1 MKNFKQQMNKKSI
14 QSMWIK
20 SIITIIWLFSWLSSF
35 VCATWETSL
44 VNLKE
49 SVMLTTDDNSMIN
62 AAISRVEK
70 LQADIETITDEL
82 FKLDEEEKA
91 KNPEMS
97 TSYRQARTEI
107 VRVITSIKRANVNLE
122 SSLNKLIQYQK
133 QMKEFLKELKDAK
146 VSWEKAKEYLNDYM
160 ILLYKTQLRIYDEDG
175 DKIDEVRL
183 FVNSDN
189 FNETFVGNDL
199 ISAMTVQLSELIS
212 RSTKEEE
219 KKTRLLT
226 KLWSLK
232 IAAQESI
239 EEYRNEI
246 ERLEQKKQY
255 LISFINLYREKSDAK
270 FEAIMSSRE
279 DVNKMVLTFIDDIVK
294 KNYRANDN
302 IPENIELMLKAPDS
316 SDDDASPMAWPIY
329 PIENIT
335 HYFNDANFEKENW
348 FKHQAIQIEAK
359 QWTPVYAAR
368 DGVVYYVSNSID
380 WISWV
385 LIIHKEWYV
394 TLYEYM
400 NQIIVNPWE
409 TVQRGQLIWYSWW
422 EPGTMWAWFAS
433 EWENL
438 TFWVY
443 KDWVAIDPLT
453 ILDLSVVTDWQNT
466 LPEDYRIKYLNDQL
480 VRPIDVSE
488 LKLIEWKTVD
498 ERAQKLL
505 NSYGVWVYKELDFW
519 DSVVEWTN
527 IDRDV
532 VICIW
537 VAESTLWKY
546 LTTSNNIWNVGNNDR
561 WDRVAYNTPYA
572 GARLIA
578 LTLNNQYLW
587 HYHTINQLSRYGNPD
602 WKIYASSP
610 INWQTNVMKCLSKI
624 KWYTVPED
632 FPFRVGPN
640 PNLSDEPIA
649 EENS

>member
-1 MKNFKQQMNKKSI
+1 MDNKKI
-14 QSMWIK
+14 QTIWIK
-20 SIITIIWLFSWLSSF
+20 SIIAVIWLFFSLSPVVYGTWEVSLSS
-35 VCATWETSL
+35 
-44 VNLKE
+44 LKD
-49 SVMLTTDDNSMIN
+49 SVMLSSDDNSSIN
-62 AAISRVEK
+62 AAINRVEK

-82 FKLDEEEKA
+82 FKLDEEQKA
-91 KNPEMS
+91 KNPEM
-97 TSYRQARTEI
+97 TTNYRQARTEI
-107 VRVITSIKRANVNLE
+107 VRVITTINAANTKLS

-133 QMKEFLKELKDAK
+133 KTKEVLKQLKEAQF
-146 VSWEKAKEYLNDYM
+146 SERKAKEYLDEYM
-160 ILLYKTQLRIYDEDG
+160 TLLYKMQLKIYDQDW
-175 DKIDEVRL
+175 DKIDDIRL

-189 FNETFVGNDL
+189 FNETFIGNDL
-199 ISAMTVQLSELIS
+199 LSAMTVQLWELIEKS
-212 RSTKEEE
+212 NHEKE
-219 KKTRLLT
+219 KKTNLLT

-239 EEYRNEI
+239 ETYRNEI

-255 LISFINLYREKSDAK
+255 LIIFISLYREKADTK
-270 FEAIMSSRE
+270 FEAIMSSKE

-294 KNYRANDN
+294 KNYRTNDN
-302 IPENIELMLKAPDS
+302 IPENIKAMLAAPDT
-316 SDDDASPMAWPIY
+316 SDDDAAPIAWPIY

-348 FKHQAIQIEAK
+348 FKHQAIQIQAT

-368 DGVVYYVSNSID
+368 DGVVYYVSNWFD
-380 WISWV
+380 GISWV

-400 NQIIVNPWE
+400 NQIIVNAWD
-409 TVQRGQLIWYSWW
+409 TVQRGQIIGYSGW

-443 KDWVAIDPLT
+443 KNWVAIDPLT

-466 LPEDYRIKYLNDQL
+466 LPEDYRIKYLSDQL
-480 VRPIDVSE
+480 VRPIDVSD
-488 LKLIEWKTVD
+488 LKIMEWQTVD
-498 ERAQKLL
+498 ERAQRLL
-505 NSYGVWVYKELDFW
+505 NGYGVGVYKELDFW
-519 DSVVEWTN
+519 NSVVEWTN

-546 LTTSNNIWNVGNNDR
+546 LTTSNNIWNVWNNDR
-561 WDRVAYNTPYA
+561 WDRVAYDTPYA
-572 GARLIA
+572 WARLIP

-587 HYHTINQLSRYGNPD
+587 HYHTINQLSRYGNAE

-632 FPFRVGPN
+632 FPFRTWPN
-640 PNLSDEPIA
+640 PNISERENSEESS
-649 EENS
+649 EENA

>member
-1 MKNFKQQMNKKSI
+1 MNKKSI
-14 QSMWIK
+14 QTLWIK
-20 SIITIIWLFSWLSSF
+20 SIITVIWLFSWLSPF
-35 VCATWETSL
+35 VYATWEVSL
-44 VNLKE
+44 SNLKE
-49 SVMLTTDDNSMIN
+49 SVMLSSDENSLIN
-62 AAISRVEK
+62 AAIDRVEK
-70 LQADIETITDEL
+70 LKTDIESITDEL
-82 FKLDEEEKA
+82 FELDAIEKE
-91 KNPEMS
+91 KNPELS
-97 TSYRQARTEI
+97 TSYRQARSEI
-107 VRVITSIKRANVNLE
+107 VRVITSIKWANSNL
-122 SSLNKLIQYQK
+122 STSLKNLSKYQK
-133 QMKEFLKELKDAK
+133 QMKEYLKELREVQ
-146 VSWEKAKEYLNDYM
+146 VSSVKAKEYLNEYM
-160 ILLYKTQLRIYDEDG
+160 TLLYKTQLKIYDQEWDN
-175 DKIDEVRL
+175 IDDIRL

-189 FNETFVGNDL
+189 FNETFIGNDL
-199 ISAMTVQLSELIS
+199 ISAMTVQLSELIN
-212 RSTKEEE
+212 RSSQEEE
-219 KKTRLLT
+219 KKTSLLT

-239 EEYRNEI
+239 ETYRNEI
-246 ERLEQKKQY
+246 DRLEQKKQY
-255 LISFINLYREKSDAK
+255 LISFINLYKQKADEK
-270 FEAIMSSRE
+270 FESILTSKE

-294 KNYRANDN
+294 KNYRTNDN
-302 IPENIELMLKAPDS
+302 IPENIKTMLAAPDS
-316 SDDDASPMAWPIY
+316 SDDDAAPIAWPIY

-335 HYFNDANFEKENW
+335 RYFNDTNFEKENW
-348 FKHQAIQIEAK
+348 FKHQAIQVEAK
-359 QWTPVYAAR
+359 QGTPVYAAR
-368 DGVVYYVSNSID
+368 DGVVYYVSNWFD
-380 WISWV
+380 GISWV

-400 NQIIVNPWE
+400 NQIIVNAGD
-409 TVQRGQLIWYSWW
+409 TVQRGQIIGYSGW

-438 TFWVY
+438 TFGVY
-443 KDWVAIDPLT
+443 KDGVAIDPLT

-505 NSYGVWVYKELDFW
+505 NGYGVGVYKELDFW
-519 DSVVEWTN
+519 NSVVEWTN

-572 GARLIA
+572 WARLIP

-587 HYHTINQLSRYGNPD
+587 WYHTINQLSRYGNAE

-632 FPFRVGPN
+632 FPFRTWPN
-640 PNLSDEPIA
+640 PNIE
-649 EENS
+649 

>member
-1 MKNFKQQMNKKSI
+1 MNKKSI
-14 QSMWIK
+14 QVIWIR
-20 SIITIIWLFSWLSSF
+20 SIIMTIWLFSCLSPF
-35 VCATWETSL
+35 AYATWEVSL
-44 VNLKE
+44 ANLKD
-49 SVMLTTDDNSMIN
+49 SVMLTSDDNSMIN
-62 AAISRVEK
+62 AAINRVAK
-70 LQADIETITDEL
+70 LQTDIETVTEEL

-91 KNPEMS
+91 RNPEMT

-107 VRVITSIKRANVNLE
+107 VRVISSIKWANTNLE

-133 QMKEFLKELKDAK
+133 QMKEFLKELKEAK
-146 VSWEKAKEYLNDYM
+146 VSSEKAKEYLNDYM
-160 ILLYKTQLRIYDEDG
+160 TLLYKTQLKIYDQDG
-175 DKIDEVRL
+175 DKIDDIRL

-189 FNETFVGNDL
+189 FNETFVWNDL
-199 ISAMTVQLSELIS
+199 LSAMTVQLSELIS
-212 RSTKEEE
+212 RSTQEEE
-219 KKTRLLT
+219 KKTNLLT

-239 EEYRNEI
+239 ETYRNEI

-255 LISFINLYREKSDAK
+255 LISFINLYREKADSK
-270 FEAIMSSRE
+270 FDSILTSKE

-294 KNYRANDN
+294 KNYRTNDN
-302 IPENIELMLKAPDS
+302 IPDSISAMLEAPDS
-316 SDDDASPMAWPIY
+316 SDDDAAPIARPIY

-335 HYFNDANFEKENW
+335 HYFNDVNFEKANW
-348 FKHQAIQIEAK
+348 FKHQAIQIKAT

-380 WISWV
+380 GISRV
-385 LIIHKEWYV
+385 IIIHKEWYV

-400 NQIIVNPWE
+400 NQIIVNPWD
-409 TVQRGQLIWYSWW
+409 TVQRWELIGYSGW
-422 EPGTMWAWFAS
+422 EPWTMWAWFAS

-453 ILDLSVVTDWQNT
+453 ILDLSVVTNRQNV

-480 VRPIDVSE
+480 VRPIDVSD
-488 LKLIEWKTVD
+488 LKIMEWKTVD
-498 ERAQKLL
+498 ERAQRLL
-505 NSYGVWVYKELDFW
+505 NWYGVGVYKELDFW
-519 DSVVEWTN
+519 NSVVEWTN

-537 VAESTLWKY
+537 VAESTLGKY
-546 LTTSNNIWNVGNNDR
+546 LTTSNNIWNVWNNDR
-561 WDRVAYNTPYA
+561 WDRVAYDTPYA
-572 GARLIA
+572 WARLIA
-578 LTLNNQYLW
+578 LTLNNQHLW

-632 FPFRVGPN
+632 FPFRIGPN
-640 PNLSDEPIA
+640 PNLSNETDS

>member
-1 MKNFKQQMNKKSI
+1 MNKKTLKTLW
-14 QSMWIK
+14 MG
-20 SIITIIWLFSWLSSF
+20 SIITVIWLFSWISPI
-35 VCATWETSL
+35 VYAGWETSL
-44 VNLKE
+44 AKLKD
-49 SVMLTTDDNSMIN
+49 SAMLSTNDNSLIN
-62 AAISRVEK
+62 AAINRVTK
-70 LQADIETITDEL
+70 LQADIETVTEEL

-91 KNPEMS
+91 RNPEMT
-97 TSYRQARTEI
+97 TSYRQARAEI
-107 VRVITSIKRANVNLE
+107 VRVISSINWANTKLL
-122 SSLNKLIQYQK
+122 SSLNKLSQYQK
-133 QMKEFLKELKDAK
+133 QVKELLKELRDAQISEK
-146 VSWEKAKEYLNDYM
+146 KAKEYLDEYM
-160 ILLYKTQLRIYDEDG
+160 RLLYKTQLKIYDQDG
-175 DKIDEVRL
+175 DKIDDIRL

-189 FNETFVGNDL
+189 FNETFIGNDL
-199 ISAMTVQLSELIS
+199 LSAMTVQLWELIKK
-212 RSTKEEE
+212 STLEEE
-219 KKTRLLT
+219 KKTNLLT

-255 LISFINLYREKSDAK
+255 LVSFMRLYREKADAK
-270 FEAIMSSRE
+270 LEAILASKE

-294 KNYRANDN
+294 KNYRTNDN
-302 IPENIELMLKAPDS
+302 IPENIKAMLEAPDS
-316 SDDDASPMAWPIY
+316 SDDDASPIAWPIY

-335 HYFNDANFEKENW
+335 RYFNDANFEKDNW
-348 FKHQAIQIEAK
+348 FKHHAIQIQAT

-380 WISWV
+380 GISWV
-385 LIIHKEWYV
+385 VIIHKEWYV

-400 NQIIVNPWE
+400 NQIIVNPGDI
-409 TVQRGQLIWYSWW
+409 VQRGQLIGYSWW

-438 TFWVY
+438 TFGVY
-443 KDWVAIDPLT
+443 KDGVAVDPLT

-480 VRPIDVSE
+480 VRPIDVSD
-488 LKLIEWKTVD
+488 LKIMEWKTVD
-498 ERAQKLL
+498 ERAQRLL
-505 NSYGVWVYKELDFW
+505 NWYGVWIYRDLDFW
-519 DSVVEWTN
+519 NSVVEWTN

-537 VAESTLWKY
+537 VAESTLGKY
-546 LTTSNNIWNVGNNDR
+546 LTTSNNIGNVGNNDR
-561 WDRVAYNTPYA
+561 WDRVAYSTPYA
-572 GARLIA
+572 WARLIA
-578 LTLNNQYLW
+578 LTLNNQHLW

-632 FPFRVGPN
+632 FPFRTGPN
-640 PNLSDEPIA
+640 PNLLDEPKV
-649 EENS
+649 E

>member
-1 MKNFKQQMNKKSI
+1 MNKRIIKSL
-14 QSMWIK
+14 WIK
-20 SIITIIWLFSWLSSF
+20 TLISIIWLFSWLSSF
-35 VCATWETSL
+35 VYATWETSL
-44 VNLKE
+44 ASLKE

-62 AAISRVEK
+62 AAIKRVET
-70 LQADIETITDEL
+70 LQADIETITEEL

-91 KNPEMS
+91 RNPEMS

-107 VRVITSIKRANVNLE
+107 VRVITSIKWANKNLE

-146 VSWEKAKEYLNDYM
+146 ASSEKAKEYLNDYM
-160 ILLYKTQLRIYDEDG
+160 VLLYETQLKIYDQDG
-175 DKIDEVRL
+175 DKIDDIRL

-189 FNETFVGNDL
+189 FNETFIWNDL
-199 ISAMTVQLSELIS
+199 LSAMTVQLSDLIS
-212 RSTKEEE
+212 KSTKEEA
-219 KKTRLLT
+219 KKTKLLK

-255 LISFINLYREKSDAK
+255 LISFINLYREKADAK
-270 FEAIMSSRE
+270 FEAIMTSRE
-279 DVNKMVLTFIDDIVK
+279 DVNKMALTFIDDIVK

-302 IPENIELMLKAPDS
+302 IPQSIEAMLKAPDS
-316 SDDDASPMAWPIY
+316 SDDDAAPIAWPIY

-335 HYFNDANFEKENW
+335 HYFNDAEFEKENW

-359 QWTPVYAAR
+359 PWTPVYAAR

-380 WISWV
+380 GISWV
-385 LIIHKEWYV
+385 LIMHKEWYV
-394 TLYEYM
+394 TLYEYL
-400 NQIIVNPWE
+400 NQIIINPGD
-409 TVQRGQLIWYSWW
+409 TVQRGQLIGYSWW

-519 DSVVEWTN
+519 NSVVEWTN

-537 VAESTLWKY
+537 VAESTLGKY
-546 LTTSNNIWNVGNNDR
+546 LTTSNNIWNVWNNDR

-572 GARLIA
+572 GARLIP

-632 FPFRVGPN
+632 FPFRTGPN
-640 PNLSDEPIA
+640 PNLSDEPEV
-649 EENS
+649 EEDA

>member
-1 MKNFKQQMNKKSI
+1 MNKKSI
-14 QSMWIK
+14 QKIWIK
-20 SIITIIWLFSWLSSF
+20 SIIAAIWLFSCLSPF
-35 VCATWETSL
+35 VHATWEVSL
-44 VNLKE
+44 TNLKD
-49 SVMLTTDDNSMIN
+49 SVMLTSDDNSLIN
-62 AAISRVEK
+62 AAINRVAQ
-70 LQADIETITDEL
+70 LQTDIETVTEEL

-91 KNPEMS
+91 RNPEMT

-107 VRVITSIKRANVNLE
+107 VRVISSIKWANTNLE

-133 QMKEFLKELKDAK
+133 QMKEFLKELKEAR
-146 VSWEKAKEYLNDYM
+146 VSSEKAKEYLNDYM
-160 ILLYKTQLRIYDEDG
+160 TLLYKTQLKIYDQDG
-175 DKIDEVRL
+175 DKIDDIRL

-189 FNETFVGNDL
+189 FNETFVWNDL
-199 ISAMTVQLSELIS
+199 LSAMTVQLSELIS

-219 KKTRLLT
+219 KKTKLLT

-239 EEYRNEI
+239 EAYRNEI

-255 LISFINLYREKSDAK
+255 LISFINLYREKADTK
-270 FEAIMSSRE
+270 FESILTSKE

-294 KNYRANDN
+294 KNYRVNDD
-302 IPENIELMLKAPDS
+302 IPENIKSMLASPDS
-316 SDDDASPMAWPIY
+316 SDDDAAPIAWPIY

-335 HYFNDANFEKENW
+335 HYFNDVNFEKENW

-368 DGVVYYVSNSID
+368 DGVIYYVSNSID
-380 WISWV
+380 SISRV

-400 NQIIVNPWE
+400 NQIIVNAWD
-409 TVQRGQLIWYSWW
+409 TVQRGQLIGYSGW

-438 TFWVY
+438 TFGVY

-505 NSYGVWVYKELDFW
+505 NGYGVGVYKELDFW
-519 DSVVEWTN
+519 NSVVEWTN

-561 WDRVAYNTPYA
+561 WDRIAYDTPYA
-572 GARLIA
+572 WARLIP

-587 HYHTINQLSRYGNPD
+587 WYHTINQLSRYGNAE

-610 INWQTNVMKCLSKI
+610 INRQTNVMKCLSKI

-632 FPFRVGPN
+632 FPFRTWPN
-640 PNLSDEPIA
+640 PNISEI
-649 EENS
+649 ESTEQN

>member
-1 MKNFKQQMNKKSI
+1 MYNKLI
-14 QSMWIK
+14 QTIWVK
-20 SIITIIWLFSWLSSF
+20 SIITVIWLFSFLNPF
-35 VCATWETSL
+35 VYAAEWEVSL
-44 VNLKE
+44 ADLKD
-49 SVMLTTDDNSMIN
+49 SVMLTNDDNSLIN
-62 AAISRVEK
+62 AALNRVTK
-70 LQADIETITDEL
+70 LQADIDTITEEL

-107 VRVITSIKRANVNLE
+107 VRVISSIKWANANLT
-122 SSLNKLIQYQK
+122 SSLNKLTQYQK
-133 QMKEFLKELKDAK
+133 QMKELLKELREAQY
-146 VSWEKAKEYLNDYM
+146 SAEKSKQYLNDYLT
-160 ILLYKTQLRIYDEDG
+160 LLYKTQLKIYDQDW
-175 DKIDEVRL
+175 DNIDDIRL
-183 FVNSDN
+183 FMNSDN
-189 FNETFVGNDL
+189 FNETFIGNDL
-199 ISAMTVQLSELIS
+199 LSAMTVQLWEVIDK
-212 RSTKEEE
+212 STREEE
-219 KKTRLLT
+219 KKTNLLR

-239 EEYRNEI
+239 ETYRNEI

-255 LISFINLYREKSDAK
+255 LITFINLYREKSDAK
-270 FEAIMSSRE
+270 FEAFMASKE

-294 KNYRANDN
+294 KNYRASDN
-302 IPENIELMLKAPDS
+302 IPENIKIMLEAPDS
-316 SDDDASPMAWPIY
+316 SDDDAAPIAWPIY

-335 HYFNDANFEKENW
+335 RYFNDANFEKENW
-348 FKHQAIQIEAK
+348 FKHQAIQVQAT

-380 WISWV
+380 WISWI

-400 NQIIVNPWE
+400 NQILVKPWDI
-409 TVQRGQLIWYSWW
+409 VQRGQIIWYSWW

-519 DSVVEWTN
+519 NSVVDWTN

-537 VAESTLWKY
+537 VAESTLGKY
-546 LTTSNNIWNVGNNDR
+546 LTTDNNIWNVWNNDR

-572 GARLIA
+572 WARLIA
-578 LTLNNQYLW
+578 LTLNNQHLGK
-587 HYHTINQLSRYGNPD
+587 YHTINQLSRYWNPD

-632 FPFRVGPN
+632 FPFRTWPN
-640 PNLSDEPIA
+640 PNLE
-649 EENS
+649 

>member
-1 MKNFKQQMNKKSI
+1 MNKKAI
-14 QSMWIK
+14 QNLWVK
-20 SIITIIWLFSWLSSF
+20 SIITVIWLFSCLSPI
-35 VCATWETSL
+35 VHATWEVSL
-44 VNLKE
+44 ANLKD

-70 LQADIETITDEL
+70 LQTDLETVTEEL

-91 KNPEMS
+91 RNPEMS

-107 VRVITSIKRANVNLE
+107 VRVISSIKWANANLE

-146 VSWEKAKEYLNDYM
+146 VSWEKAKQYLNDYM
-160 ILLYKTQLRIYDEDG
+160 VLLYKTQLKIYDQDG
-175 DKIDEVRL
+175 DKIDDIRL

-189 FNETFVGNDL
+189 FNETFVWNDL
-199 ISAMTVQLSELIS
+199 LSAMTVQLSELIS
-212 RSTKEEE
+212 KSTKEEE
-219 KKTRLLT
+219 KKTKLLT

-239 EEYRNEI
+239 QEYRNEI

-255 LISFINLYREKSDAK
+255 LISFINLYREKADTK

-302 IPENIELMLKAPDS
+302 IPENIETMLKAPDS
-316 SDDDASPMAWPIY
+316 SDDDAAPIAWPIY

-380 WISWV
+380 GISRV

-400 NQIIVNPWE
+400 NQILINPWD

-453 ILDLSVVTDWQNT
+453 ILDLSVVTDRQNT

-505 NSYGVWVYKELDFW
+505 NWYWVWVYKDLDFW
-519 DSVVEWTN
+519 NSVVEWTN

-572 GARLIA
+572 WARLIP

-632 FPFRVGPN
+632 FPFRTWLN
-640 PNLSDEPIA
+640 PNVFDES
-649 EENS
+649 ESE

>member
-1 MKNFKQQMNKKSI
+1 MNKKSI
-14 QSMWIK
+14 QVIWIR
-20 SIITIIWLFSWLSSF
+20 SIIMTIWLFSCLSPF
-35 VCATWETSL
+35 AYATWEVSL
-44 VNLKE
+44 ANLKD
-49 SVMLTTDDNSMIN
+49 SVMLTSDDNSMIN
-62 AAISRVEK
+62 AAINRVAK
-70 LQADIETITDEL
+70 LQTDIETVTEEL

-91 KNPEMS
+91 RNPEMT

-107 VRVITSIKRANVNLE
+107 VRVISSIKWANTNLE

-133 QMKEFLKELKDAK
+133 QMKEFLMELKEAK
-146 VSWEKAKEYLNDYM
+146 VSSEKAKEYLNDYM
-160 ILLYKTQLRIYDEDG
+160 TLLYKTQLKIYDQDG
-175 DKIDEVRL
+175 DKIDDIRL

-189 FNETFVGNDL
+189 FNETFVWNDL
-199 ISAMTVQLSELIS
+199 LSAMTVQLSELIS
-212 RSTKEEE
+212 RSTQEEE
-219 KKTRLLT
+219 KKTNLLT

-239 EEYRNEI
+239 ETYRNEI

-255 LISFINLYREKSDAK
+255 LISFINLYREKADSK
-270 FEAIMSSRE
+270 FDSILTSKE

-294 KNYRANDN
+294 KNYRTNDN
-302 IPENIELMLKAPDS
+302 IPDSISAMLEAPDS
-316 SDDDASPMAWPIY
+316 SDDDAAPIAWPIY

-335 HYFNDANFEKENW
+335 HYFNDVNFEKANW
-348 FKHQAIQIEAK
+348 FKHQAIQIKAT

-380 WISWV
+380 GISRV
-385 LIIHKEWYV
+385 IIIHKEWYV

-400 NQIIVNPWE
+400 NQIIVNPWD
-409 TVQRGQLIWYSWW
+409 TVQRWELIGYSGW
-422 EPGTMWAWFAS
+422 EPWTMWAWFAS

-453 ILDLSVVTDWQNT
+453 ILDLSVVTNRQNV

-480 VRPIDVSE
+480 VRPIDVSD
-488 LKLIEWKTVD
+488 LKIMEWKTVD
-498 ERAQKLL
+498 ERAQRLL
-505 NSYGVWVYKELDFW
+505 NWYGVGVYKELDFW
-519 DSVVEWTN
+519 NSVVEWTN

-537 VAESTLWKY
+537 VAESTLGKY
-546 LTTSNNIWNVGNNDR
+546 LTTSNNIWNVWNNDR
-561 WDRVAYNTPYA
+561 WDRVAYDTPYA
-572 GARLIA
+572 WARLIA
-578 LTLNNQYLW
+578 LTLNNQHLW

-632 FPFRVGPN
+632 FPFRIGPN
-640 PNLSDEPIA
+640 PNLSNETDS

>member
-1 MKNFKQQMNKKSI
+1 MDKKSI
-14 QSMWIK
+14 QTMWIK
-20 SIITIIWLFSWLSSF
+20 SIITVIWLFSCLSPL
-35 VCATWETSL
+35 VHATWEVSL
-44 VNLKE
+44 ANIKD
-49 SVMLTTDDNSMIN
+49 SVMLTTEDNSLIN
-62 AAISRVEK
+62 AAINRVEK
-70 LQADIETITDEL
+70 LQADIETVTEEL

-91 KNPEMS
+91 RNPEMS
-97 TSYRQARTEI
+97 TSYRQARAEI
-107 VRVITSIKRANVNLE
+107 VRVISSINWANERLTT
-122 SSLNKLIQYQK
+122 SLNKLTQYQK
-133 QMKEFLKELKDAK
+133 KMKDFLKQLRDAQ
-146 VSWEKAKEYLNDYM
+146 VSEKKAKEYLDEYM
-160 ILLYKTQLRIYDEDG
+160 KLLYKTELKIYDQDG
-175 DKIDEVRL
+175 DKIDDIRL

-189 FNETFVGNDL
+189 FNETFIGNDL
-199 ISAMTVQLSELIS
+199 LSAMTVQLWELIEKS
-212 RSTKEEE
+212 NHEKE
-219 KKTRLLT
+219 KKTNLLT

-239 EEYRNEI
+239 ETYRNEI

-255 LISFINLYREKSDAK
+255 LISFISLYREKADTK
-270 FEAIMSSRE
+270 FEAIMSSKE

-294 KNYRANDN
+294 KNYRTNDN
-302 IPENIELMLKAPDS
+302 IPENIKAMLAAPDT
-316 SDDDASPMAWPIY
+316 SDDDAAPIAWPIY

-348 FKHQAIQIEAK
+348 FKHQAIQIQAT

-368 DGVVYYVSNSID
+368 DGVVYYVSNWFD
-380 WISWV
+380 GISWV

-400 NQIIVNPWE
+400 NQIIVNAWD
-409 TVQRGQLIWYSWW
+409 TVQRGQIIGYSGW

-443 KDWVAIDPLT
+443 KNWVAIDPLT

-466 LPEDYRIKYLNDQL
+466 LPEDYRIKYLSDQL
-480 VRPIDVSE
+480 VRPIDVSD
-488 LKLIEWKTVD
+488 LKIMEWQTVD
-498 ERAQKLL
+498 ERAQRLL
-505 NSYGVWVYKELDFW
+505 NGYGVGVYKELDFW
-519 DSVVEWTN
+519 NSVVEWTN

-546 LTTSNNIWNVGNNDR
+546 LTTSNNIWNVWNNDR
-561 WDRVAYNTPYA
+561 WDRVAYDTPYA
-572 GARLIA
+572 WARLIP

-587 HYHTINQLSRYGNPD
+587 HYHTINQLSRYGNAE

-632 FPFRVGPN
+632 FPFRTWPN
-640 PNLSDEPIA
+640 PNISERENSEESS
-649 EENS
+649 EENA

>member
-1 MKNFKQQMNKKSI
+1 MNKKTVKV
-14 QSMWIK
+14 MWIN
-20 SIITIIWLFSWLSSF
+20 SIVALVWFVSFLSPF
-35 VCATWETSL
+35 VYATWEVDL
-44 VNLKE
+44 ADLKD
-49 SVMLTTDDNSMIN
+49 SVMLSSDENSLIN
-62 AAISRVEK
+62 SAITRVTK

-82 FKLDEEEKA
+82 FKLDEEQKA
-91 KNPEMS
+91 KNPEMT
-97 TSYRQARTEI
+97 TSYRQARAEI
-107 VRVITSIKRANVNLE
+107 VRVISSINGANTKLL
-122 SSLNKLIQYQK
+122 SSLNKLTQYQK
-133 QMKEFLKELKDAK
+133 QMKDLLKQLRNAQ
-146 VSWEKAKEYLNDYM
+146 VSSEKAKDYLNDYM
-160 ILLYKTQLRIYDEDG
+160 VLLYKTQLKIYDQDG
-175 DKIDEVRL
+175 DKIDDIRL

-189 FNETFVGNDL
+189 FSETFVGNDL
-199 ISAMTVQLSELIS
+199 LESMTVQLWELIN
-212 RSTKEEE
+212 RSTQEEE
-219 KKTRLLT
+219 KKTNLLT

-239 EEYRNEI
+239 ETYRNEI
-246 ERLEQKKQY
+246 ERLEQKKKY
-255 LISFINLYREKSDAK
+255 LISFITLYREKADAQ
-270 FEAIMSSRE
+270 FESILTNKE

-294 KNYRANDN
+294 KKYRANDN
-302 IPENIELMLKAPDS
+302 IPDNIALMLESPDS
-316 SDDDASPMAWPIY
+316 SDDDAAPIAWPIY

-335 HYFNDANFEKENW
+335 HYFNDANFEKANW
-348 FKHQAIQIEAK
+348 FKHQAIQIQAT

-368 DGVVYYVSNSID
+368 DGVVYYVSNWID
-380 WISWV
+380 GISWI
-385 LIIHKEWYV
+385 LIIHKDWYV

-409 TVQRGQLIWYSWW
+409 IVQRGQIIGYSGW

-438 TFWVY
+438 TFGVY
-443 KDWVAIDPLT
+443 KDGVAIDPLT

-505 NSYGVWVYKELDFW
+505 NWYWVGVYRELDFW
-519 DSVVEWTN
+519 NSVVEWTN

-537 VAESTLWKY
+537 VAESTLWRY
-546 LTTSNNIWNVGNNDR
+546 LTTSNNIWNVWNNDR

-572 GARLIA
+572 WARLIA
-578 LTLNNQYLW
+578 LTLNNQHLW
-587 HYHTINQLSRYGNPD
+587 KYHTINQLSRYGNPD

-610 INWQTNVMKCLSKI
+610 INRQTNVMKCLSKI

-632 FPFRVGPN
+632 FPFRTWPN
-640 PNLSDEPIA
+640 PNLE
-649 EENS
+649 